1 MVSRAADQLPPV
13 FGETKMLEQMQL
25 KVCEGCGGLWV
36 RPLVL
41 RGVYCERCY
50 GRLKAFPKAADL
62 RKARPGLKKATLE
75 HRLTLRKLHAVAVAG
90 GAR

>member
-1 MVSRAADQLPPV
+1 
-13 FGETKMLEQMQL
+13 MLEQMQL

-50 GRLKAFPKAADL
+50 GRLKAFPKVADL
-62 RKARPGLKKATLE
+62 RRVPPALRKANPDLFKASSGLRSATQE
-75 HRLTLRKLHAVAVAG
+75 RRLTLRKLHAVAVAG

>member
-1 MVSRAADQLPPV
+1 MIERV
-13 FGETKMLEQMQL
+13 QL
-25 KVCEGCGGLWV
+25 KICEGCGGLWV

-50 GRLKAFPKAADL
+50 GRLKAFPKVSDL
-62 RKARPGLKKATLE
+62 RKAKPQRQ
-75 HRLTLRKLHAVAVAG
+75 LTLRKLHAVAVAG

>member
-1 MVSRAADQLPPV
+1 MQ
-13 FGETKMLEQMQL
+13 EHMQL

-50 GRLKAFPKAADL
+50 GRLKAFPKVSDLRRVTPGL
-62 RKARPGLKKATLE
+62 RKANPDLFKARPQ
-75 HRLTLRKLHAVAVAG
+75 HRLTLCKLHAVAVAG